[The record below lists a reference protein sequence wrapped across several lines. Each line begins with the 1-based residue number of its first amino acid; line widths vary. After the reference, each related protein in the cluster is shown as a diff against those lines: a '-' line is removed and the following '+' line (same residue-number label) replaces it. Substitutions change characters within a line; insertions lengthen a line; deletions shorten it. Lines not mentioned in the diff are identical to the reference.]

1 MQLPARFGKYELVQR
16 LAKGGMAEIFLARS
30 FGVEGFERH
39 LVIKRILPDLAS
51 SPKFVALFIKEAK
64 ISATLAHPN
73 IVQIYELGRVST
85 DHYIAMEYLHGRD
98 LTRINKSLRADEE
111 RLPIPL
117 AVFVVASILRGL
129 HHAHTRTD
137 SGGRTLDLIHRDVSP
152 HNVMVGFQGEVKLFD
167 FGIARLVGD
176 SDGTVGMP
184 GGGKYAYM
192 SPEQA
197 SGGHMDRRSDIYSA
211 GVVLYELLVGH
222 RLFQN
227 PDPAE
232 KLRRVREA
240 DVPDPRIE
248 NPDIPDELWEILQR
262 MLARDVGD
270 RPDHAGVAE
279 EELWAFLFRHGM
291 RADAHE
297 LAVFM
302 GRRFPEEAKGDPG
315 IADLQ
320 GLASDLRRLEGGAT
334 GVTDISNIDPHTITS
349 SVENIKIPRLF
360 KGNAGERKS
369 VVVLMAEVTGFTDM
383 SASQDAADVV
393 RWHYKLLRRLRR
405 VVDRH
410 GGLLEHYQ
418 DDRFMVLFGVP
429 RAGEHDLERAVAC
442 SESIQMLTQQGSLR
456 RRRIAISIGIHRGEI
471 TMGGKSGR
479 NIRYL
484 ARGDTIKLA
493 HRLCSK
499 ADLGEVL
506 VSDKVAAMA
515 GNRFRFTAGPVLR
528 RKGSRAEYKSF
539 VLHGARDRMDPV
551 TGRWVSRADELERLG
566 GVIERLAGQEGAVVS
581 ISGGAGVGK
590 SRFLREVQRLARARG
605 VPFILS
611 RARPYRGYRPFDV
624 LRDVAAHAI
633 GVGREDG
640 VEVVRSQM
648 HRLKRLGMA
657 EDDIE
662 VIGAMYGVRSH
673 RDGRVDVDRMIGAAA
688 RLVDAIASQ
697 GPTIITID
705 DVQYIGTLER
715 KIIGAAIR
723 GQREHPPL
731 FLFSGRDQMPA
742 EFRPADVQ
750 IILGRLKDDRLDDLV
765 REFLGAHQVGEPLL
779 EVLRSTAEGNPLYVD
794 EVIRTLRQTGRVV
807 MENGHAQ
814 LSGTSD
820 EVRLPVNLEGMIA
833 SRIDAL
839 GPASKGVLQIA
850 ATVGL
855 TFPVVLVREAS
866 GMDDITGLLQD
877 LTARGIIEMDEAEHE
892 GRASFSSVLLWE
904 AVHRS
909 ILGVRLSEYH
919 RMVADGMERLYGENL
934 EDRRMELA
942 SHCAAGSQYL
952 RAAGHAER
960 AGDRMRDQQMIHP
973 ALACWEEGV
982 GWLDHVGRP
991 GHATRIKEAS
1001 LRLKAGEGWR
1011 LAGDPRK
1018 AEIHLQVAQDLGA
1031 DTGNTEL
1038 EARAT
1043 FSLGQLYQ
1051 YMGRLILSRACFDA
1065 SRDLALAMV
1074 DRDNLSD
1081 VAPWRREVAVGALDG
1096 LGTLAIDGGDS
1107 ERGEV
1112 LLQEARELA
1121 GTDDVLAA
1129 RALTALSQRS
1139 IRQGD
1144 ASDALV
1150 LLEEAK
1156 GRAKRAGDPLLHGRI
1171 LNNLGILQTEAGR
1184 YDEALDLFREALR
1197 IREGLDYRMGAVI
1210 NLHNIG
1216 DVHMRLGDDARA
1228 WAAFKKSHE
1237 LAIASG
1243 FEHGEVMNEAYLA
1256 FLEGRQGQGDPEER
1270 LVDVLK
1276 RADRIGQHETRVN
1289 ARWFLGKHRF
1299 GQGDLEGARHVW
1311 EEGLAVATDLD
1322 SPQLARELEVALQS
1336 LA

>member
-1 MQLPARFGKYELVQR
+1 MQLPSRFGKYELVQR

-39 LVIKRILPDLAS
+39 LVIKRILPELAS

-64 ISATLAHPN
+64 ISATLGHPN
-73 IVQIYELGRVST
+73 IVQIYELGRVSS
-85 DHYIAMEYLHGRD
+85 DHYIAMEHLHGRD
-98 LTRINKSLRADEE
+98 LTRLNKTLRADEE

-137 SGGRTLDLIHRDVSP
+137 SNGRTLDLIHRDVSP

-176 SDGTVGMP
+176 SDATEGMP

-222 RLFQN
+222 RLFQD
-227 PDPAE
+227 PDPIE

-240 DVPDPRIE
+240 DVPDPRLE
-248 NPDIPDELWEILQR
+248 NPDIPDELWAIVKR
-262 MLARDVGD
+262 MLARDVVN
-270 RPDHAGVAE
+270 RPENAGVAE
-279 EELWAFLFRHGM
+279 EDLWAFLFRHGL

-297 LAVFM
+297 LAGFM
-302 GRRFPEEAKGDPG
+302 ASKFPDEAKVDPG
-315 IADLQ
+315 VADIE

-334 GVTDISNIDPHTITS
+334 GVTDISHIGQNTITS
-349 SVENIKIPRLF
+349 SSENIKIPRLF
-360 KGNAGERKS
+360 KGNSGERKS

-383 SASQDAADVV
+383 SARQDAADVV

-410 GGLLEHYQ
+410 GGRLDHYQ

-456 RRRIAISIGIHRGEI
+456 RQRISISIGIHRGEI

-479 NIRYL
+479 NVRYL

-515 GNRFRFTAGPVLR
+515 GNRFRFTAGPTLR
-528 RKGSRAEYKSF
+528 RKGSREEYKSF

-551 TGRWVSRADELERLG
+551 TGRWVARQDELEQLG
-566 GVIERLAGQEGAVVS
+566 GVIERLAAREGAVVS
-581 ISGGAGVGK
+581 IDGGAGVGK
-590 SRFLREVQRLARARG
+590 SRFLREVQRLARTRG
-605 VPFILS
+605 VPFVLS

-624 LRDVAAHAI
+624 LRDVAANAI
-633 GVGREDG
+633 GVSREDG
-640 VEVVRSQM
+640 TEVVRTQI
-648 HRLKRLGMA
+648 HRLKSLGMA
-657 EDDIE
+657 DDDVE
-662 VIGAMYGVRSH
+662 VIGAMYGVRSR
-673 RDGRVDVDRMIGAAA
+673 RDGRVDVDKMIGAAA
-688 RLVDAIASQ
+688 RLVDSISSQ
-697 GPTIITID
+697 GPIIIAID
-705 DVQYIGTLER
+705 DTQYIGSLER
-715 KIIGAAIR
+715 QIIGAAIR
-723 GQREHPPL
+723 GHRDNPLL
-731 FLFSGRDQMPA
+731 FLFAGRDQMPP
-742 EFRPADVQ
+742 EFRPASVQ
-750 IILGRLKDDRLDDLV
+750 ISLGRLKPSRLDELV
-765 REFLGAHQVGEPLL
+765 GEFLGVHTVDEPLL
-779 EVLRSTAEGNPLYVD
+779 NVLRSTAEGNPLYVD
-794 EVIRTLRQTGRVV
+794 EVIRTLRSNGRIVI
-807 MENGHAQ
+807 ENGHAS
-814 LSGTSD
+814 LSGDSD
-820 EVRLPVNLEGMIA
+820 EIRLPVNLEGMIA

-839 GPASKGVLQIA
+839 GPAAKGVLQIA

-855 TFPVVLVREAS
+855 SFPAALVREAS
-866 GMDDITGLLQD
+866 GLEDIGGLLNELRD
-877 LTARGIIEMDEAEHE
+877 RGIIEVGDLGQDGGA
-892 GRASFSSVLLWE
+892 RFSSVLLWE

-909 ILGVRLSEYH
+909 ILGVRLAEYH
-919 RMVADGMERLYGENL
+919 RMVADGMERLFGDKL

-942 SHCAAGSQYL
+942 SHCAAGGQYL

-960 AGDRMRDQQMIHP
+960 AGDRMRRQQMIHP
-973 ALACWEEGV
+973 ALTCWEEGI
-982 GWLDHVGRP
+982 GWLDHIARP
-991 GHATRIKEAS
+991 GHAVQIKEAS

-1031 DTGNTEL
+1031 DTADTEL
-1038 EARAT
+1038 EARAK

-1051 YMGRLILSRACFDA
+1051 YMGRTVLSQASFDA
-1065 SRDLALAMV
+1065 ARALALAMV
-1074 DRDNLSD
+1074 NRDELSNLS
-1081 VAPWRREVAVGALDG
+1081 PWRREVAVGALDG
-1096 LGTLAIDGGDS
+1096 LGTLALEQGQG
-1107 ERGEV
+1107 ERGRK
-1112 LLQEARELA
+1112 LLEEARTLA
-1121 GTDDVLAA
+1121 GNDDLLAA

-1144 ASDALV
+1144 NADALK

-1156 GRAKRAGDPLLHGRI
+1156 SRAESAGDPLLFGRI
-1171 LNNLGILQTEAGR
+1171 LNNLGILQTESGR
-1184 YDEALDLFREALR
+1184 YEEALDLFRQALK
-1197 IREGLDYRMGAVI
+1197 IREGLDYRLGAVI

-1256 FLEGRQGQGDPEER
+1256 FLEGQQGQGDPEER
-1270 LVDVLK
+1270 LLAVLG
-1276 RADRIGQHETRVN
+1276 RADRIGQNETRVN
-1289 ARWFLGKHRF
+1289 ARWFLGKHRM
-1299 GQGDLEGARHVW
+1299 GQGDAEGARNVW
-1311 EEGLAVATDLD
+1311 EEGLAVAVDLD
-1322 SPQLARELEVALQS
+1322 SPQLARELRVALES